1 MGYEA
6 DNRLRCRNYS
16 SVCYFFKLDL
26 VGLFT
31 SPQRIVSIINLVQS
45 QHSP

>member
-6 DNRLRCRNYS
+6 DDRLRCRNYS
-16 SVCYFFKLDL
+16 KFVFFKLDP
-26 VGLFT
+26 VGLLT
-31 SPQRIVSIINLVQS
+31 SLQRIVSIINLEQS